1 MLKFYA
7 NQLIGQGFIFMG
19 KKICLLED
27 DEGIREIIE
36 MILTD
41 EQYEVYGF
49 SNVKDF
55 MAFEDK
61 ASQDLYLLD
70 VRLPDGDGFNVC
82 QTLKD
87 DDITK
92 GIPVMMMSAHAG
104 LHEMRRSCKAE
115 DFIAKPFDIFDLL
128 KKVDHQLTK
137 GLNH

>member
-1 MLKFYA
+1 
-7 NQLIGQGFIFMG
+7 MG

-61 ASQDLYLLD
+61 GSQDLYLLD
-70 VRLPDGDGFNVC
+70 VRLPDGSGLMVC
-82 QTLKD
+82 DDLKNND
-87 DDITK
+87 ATK
-92 GIPVMMMSAHAG
+92 SIPIMMMSAHAS
-104 LHEMRRSCKAE
+104 LNEMKHNCRAE
-115 DFIAKPFDIFDLL
+115 EFIAKPFDIFDLL
-128 KKVDHQLTK
+128 KKVDQQLSK
-137 GLNH
+137 RN

>member
-1 MLKFYA
+1 MGKEFCT
-7 NQLIGQGFIFMG
+7 MG

-61 ASQDLYLLD
+61 GSQDLYLLD
-70 VRLPDGDGFNVC
+70 VRLPDGNGLTVC
-82 QTLKD
+82 DDLKSNEA
-87 DDITK
+87 TK
-92 GIPVMMMSAHAG
+92 RIPIMMMSAHAG
-104 LHEMRRSCKAE
+104 LNEMRRDCKAE

-128 KKVDHQLTK
+128 KKVDNQLSK
-137 GLNH
+137 SN

>member
-1 MLKFYA
+1 
-7 NQLIGQGFIFMG
+7 MG

-61 ASQDLYLLD
+61 GSQDLYLLD
-70 VRLPDGDGFNVC
+70 VRLPDGSGLMVC
-82 QTLKD
+82 DDLKND
-87 DDITK
+87 EVTK
-92 GIPVMMMSAHAG
+92 SIPIMMMSAHAS
-104 LHEMRRSCKAE
+104 LSEMKHNCRAE

-128 KKVDHQLTK
+128 KKVDRQLRK
-137 GLNH
+137 GN